1 MTWPLMVDPGRL
13 RVRIHHLPGRL
24 RIDGA
29 LWINTAL
36 QAGSRHPGSRDAQP
50 PIRLPMVTRVTGPP
64 INEKEH
70 KWE

>member
-1 MTWPLMVDPGRL
+1 MTWPLMVYLGGFVSGFITCL
-13 RVRIHHLPGRL
+13 VGFIY
-24 RIDGA
+24 GA
-29 LWINTAL
+29 LWINTAR

-70 KWE
+70 KWK